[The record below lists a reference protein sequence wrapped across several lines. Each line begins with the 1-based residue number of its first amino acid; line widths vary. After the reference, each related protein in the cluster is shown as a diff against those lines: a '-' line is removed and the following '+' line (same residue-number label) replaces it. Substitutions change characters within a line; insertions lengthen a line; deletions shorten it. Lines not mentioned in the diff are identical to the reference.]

1 MIASPWQGFLFDF
14 DYTLA
19 DSSPGIELCVQA
31 ALASQGLPPAG
42 RREIQAT
49 IGLALPAAFQRL
61 VPGRPELH
69 ALLAADFVRQADR
82 IMVAHTEFFPASLRI
97 LRLLQ
102 RQGARLGIVTTKYRR
117 RIEAVLARDHAAELI
132 QVIVGGDDV
141 SDPKPHPEALLLA
154 LQRLRVRPGSV
165 LYIGDSVVDAACA
178 RAAGLPFLGVASGPT
193 PASALR
199 KQGAWAVAS
208 GIGRILP
215 CLRMHE
221 AL

>member
-1 MIASPWQGFLFDF
+1 MTGSQWQGYLFDF

-19 DSSPGIELCVQA
+19 DSSPGIERCMQA

-69 ALLAADFVRQADR
+69 APLAAEFVWHADR

-97 LRLLQ
+97 MRLLK

-132 QVIVGGDDV
+132 DVIVGGDEV
-141 SDPKPHPEALLLA
+141 SDPKPHPEALLLGMRR
-154 LQRLRVRPGSV
+154 LQVRPGSI

-178 RAAGLPFLGVASGPT
+178 RAAGAPFLGVASGPT

-199 KQGAWAVAS
+199 QQGAWAVAS
-208 GIGRILP
+208 GISGILP
-215 CLRMHE
+215 YLRQR
-221 AL
+221 